1 MTPRPLAAEPP
12 HFETAMRLALSG
24 RFQAAVAAVV
34 QAIGTPET
42 EAAHGDHA
50 ARALAEIGRLASEAG
65 QARAADEALI
75 AALLVRPRW
84 ADVLFQRACVLLS
97 IGSRREARALLDA
110 ALEQNPEYTAARLE
124 RSLLDARDGLLGE
137 ALESLRSLSRAGA
150 VEEPRVFQQGMQSL
164 ERADWEAATEALRQ
178 AFHVGDVE
186 LSRALGQVHTHLGE
200 GRHAA
205 AAEKIRELL
214 VRHATYPDLHALLGL
229 AEMGLAHF
237 DDAVASFGRA
247 LELNPDYH
255 AARLDL
261 ARSLEALGLR
271 GQALDHVALVLE
283 VEPQHAQALD
293 LNTRW
298 NVRGRSGA
306 ERGFP
311 SSHRP

>member
-1 MTPRPLAAEPP
+1 
-12 HFETAMRLALSG
+12 
-24 RFQAAVAAVV
+24 VAAVV
-34 QAIGTPET
+34 QAIGTPEA

-65 QARAADEALI
+65 QARAADEALV

-84 ADVLFQRACVLLS
+84 ADVLFQRACVLLPL
-97 IGSRREARALLDA
+97 GHRQEARVLLDA
-110 ALEQNPEYTAARLE
+110 ALALNPKYTAARLE
-124 RSLLDARDGLLGE
+124 RALLDARDGLLGE

-164 ERADWEAATEALRQ
+164 ERADWEEATERLRQ
-178 AFHVGDVE
+178 AFHVGDAD
-186 LSRALGQVHTHLGE
+186 LSRTLTQVHAHLAE

-205 AAEKIRELL
+205 AAAELRELL
-214 VRHATYPDLHALLGL
+214 VGHATYPDLHALLGL
-229 AEMGLAHF
+229 AEMGLGTF

-247 LELNPDYH
+247 LELNPEYH

-261 ARSLEALGLR
+261 ARSLESLGLR

-283 VEPQHAQALD
+283 VEPEHAQARD
-293 LNTRW
+293 LQARW